1 MDALAIVQFG
11 FAPALAS
18 ALLHALWQ
26 DTLLAV
32 AAWCAL
38 ATLARASAAL
48 RHAVAMGF
56 LLAMVLVPA
65 LAFVRFW
72 QQPGTQVNAGLLPAV
87 TAPRIDAIPGVFV
100 QESGPVAGV
109 LTLLWLL
116 GVALML
122 LRHCGGLQLV
132 GALARRPYVALPEEW
147 LQRVEALQRALG
159 ISRAVTVRLAQDVVA
174 PFTARLLRPVIWLP
188 LALLTRLPAE
198 QLEALLAHELAHIR
212 RLDWLW
218 NGVQCVVEAL
228 LFFHPGVWWLGRR
241 IRQEREHACDDLAV
255 AACGDA
261 IALAEALVALERQRP
276 SIPRLVL
283 AAQGGSLMQRI
294 TRLISGSPLSGP
306 PSRGRTAARIGLV
319 VLLAAGVLVVAQAG
333 ISGSRPDLHI
343 SSTTDGVLGPG
354 DVREITANGLDKQR
368 TYRASVDAQGRL
380 TEVYREDGQVRP
392 IDGRV
397 RAWVTEVS
405 RLSAP
410 PPLPPLPGAPPAPP
424 APPALHALPAPPEP
438 PPPPEV
444 AESVVF
450 QSLLRVVAADPGVIA
465 KLGSPVV
472 LASKDV
478 DGYINMVDDDTPHAS
493 ADLDVSFALR
503 GPKGQASVQV
513 DAQLDDGQWSLDP
526 VVFKSAR

>member
-1 MDALAIVQFG
+1 MEALAILQFG

-26 DTLLAV
+26 DALLAV

-38 ATLARASAAL
+38 AAMARASAAL
-48 RHAVAMGF
+48 RHTVAMGF
-56 LLAMVLVPA
+56 LVAMVLVPA
-65 LAFVRFW
+65 VAFLRFW
-72 QQPGTQVNAGLLPAV
+72 QQPGTQVNAGLVPAM

-116 GVALML
+116 GVLLML
-122 LRHCGGLQLV
+122 LRHCGGLQFV
-132 GALARRPYVALPEEW
+132 GALARRPYTALPQEW
-147 LQRVEALQRALG
+147 QQRVDALQRALG

-188 LALLTRLPAE
+188 LSLLARLPAE

-218 NGVQCVVEAL
+218 NGVQCVIEAL

-241 IRQEREHACDDLAV
+241 IRREREHACDDLAV
-255 AACGDA
+255 AVCGDA

-276 SIPRLVL
+276 SFPRLVL

-294 TRLISGSPLSGP
+294 TRLLSGSRSSGP
-306 PSRGRTAARIGLV
+306 PSRGRVAARIGLV
-319 VLLAAGVLVVAQAG
+319 VLLASGVLLVSQVG
-333 ISGSRPDLHI
+333 IGGSRPGI
-343 SSTTDGVLGPG
+343 RITSSTDGVLGPG
-354 DVREITANGLDKQR
+354 DVREITAKGLDKER
-368 TYRASVDAQGRL
+368 SYRASVDAQGRL
-380 TEVYREDGQVRP
+380 SEVYRENGQVRP

-397 RAWVTEVS
+397 RAWVSEVT
-405 RLSAP
+405 RLSVAP
-410 PPLPPLPGAPPAPP
+410 PPLPPMPPMPPTAALPPLPPA
-424 APPALHALPAPPEP
+424 P

-444 AESVVF
+444 AESAVF
-450 QSLLRVVAADPGVIA
+450 QSLLRVVAADPGVVA

-472 LASKDV
+472 LAGNDV
-478 DGYINMVDDDTPHAS
+478 SGRIDFDDAGGDV
-493 ADLDVSFALR
+493 DVSFALR
-503 GPKGQASVQV
+503 GPKGRADVQV
-513 DAQLDDGQWSLDP
+513 EAQFDDGQWSLDP
-526 VVFKSAR
+526 VVFASAVH